1 MKCEYISHIP
11 NQLEQAGYKPK
22 SVKEND
28 KSIEIRT
35 NECRFT
41 ISKTS
46 SLIES
51 SILIDSSLTF
61 DIENVEY
68 LEDKGIDNWSIYKH
82 ILTFSYATK
91 NEKDMLHTLIEVLR
105 VYD

>member
-1 MKCEYISHIP
+1 MKYEYISHIP
-11 NQLEQAGYKPK
+11 KQLEQAGYKPK

-28 KSIEIRT
+28 KAVEIRT
-35 NECRFT
+35 SECRFV
-41 ISKTS
+41 ISKEST
-46 SLIES
+46 LIEAY
-51 SILIDSSLTF
+51 ILINSDLTF

-68 LEDKGIDNWSIYKH
+68 LEDKGIDDWSIYKH
-82 ILTFSYATK
+82 ILTFTYAPK